1 MECMWRFSNKSCI
14 SNFLHKNNNLWSRNA
29 LKMTNLNKDD
39 IEHYHTDC
47 FENITTSVVQTL
59 CKECSKHFLICLT
72 SFVTQ
77 GPIFN
82 FKYYFIFRIIM
93 LQSRPS
99 YLNKI
104 FPIYFYVKL
113 VLCHTIMFGLLAWKF
128 WTYNILKFINSCWP
142 LGFTL
147 VLALRVIFI
156 KIK

>member
-1 MECMWRFSNKSCI
+1 MWSS
-14 SNFLHKNNNLWSRNA
+14 NA

-47 FENITTSVVQTL
+47 FKNITTSVVQTL

-77 GPIFN
+77 GSISN
-82 FKYYFIFRIIM
+82 LKYCFIFHIIM
-93 LQSRPS
+93 LQSGPN

-113 VLCHTIMFGLLAWKF
+113 VLCHTIMFLLLAWKI
-128 WTYNILKFINSCWP
+128 WIYNILQFTNSCWP